1 MAFVTLSEKF
11 SEFDKANPGV
21 YFLFKRFANELINA
35 GRKKISA
42 SLIIERIRW
51 EVTISTISD
60 DQFKVSNNHTAFY
73 ARKFMNDFPE
83 HGEIFRTREQ
93 VAA

>member
-1 MAFVTLSEKF
+1 MSVTLAEKF
-11 SEFDKANPGV
+11 SEYDAANPGI
-21 YFLFKRFANELINA
+21 YYLFKRFANDLINA
-35 GRKKISA
+35 GRKALSA

-51 EVTISTISD
+51 EVNISTESY

-93 VAA
+93 TA

>member
-1 MAFVTLSEKF
+1 MKTLAEKF
-11 SEFDKANPGV
+11 SEYDVANPGI
-21 YFLFKRFANELINA
+21 YYLFKRFANELINA
-35 GRKKISA
+35 GRTRLSA

-51 EVTISTISD
+51 EVNISTDSN

-93 VAA
+93 TA